1 MMDENLKRDIILDNY
16 TNPQNREV
24 VKSDN
29 YIGVNTNN
37 SSCID
42 NIDLWV
48 KIEND
53 RIEDIKFDGEACAIS
68 TASTSIMTKELIG
81 KTIEEARDFIDHFY
95 SMIEERDYDRNM
107 LNEALVFDTIYKQAN
122 RKTCA
127 TLPYKGIL
135 NAIEIYE
142 KNDR

>member
-1 MMDENLKRDIILDNY
+1 MMDADLKREVILDNY
-16 TNPQNREV
+16 TNPSNREE
-24 VKSDN
+24 VKDET
-29 YIGVNTNN
+29 YIAVNSNN

-53 RIEDIKFDGEACAIS
+53 RIEDIKFVGEACAIS
-68 TASTSIMTKELIG
+68 TASTSIMTKELKG
-81 KTIEEARDFIDHFY
+81 KTIEEAQNFIENFY
-95 SMIEERDYDRNM
+95 NMIEEREYSEEE
-107 LNEALVFDTIYKQAN
+107 LNEAIVFDTVYKQAN

-135 NAIEIYE
+135 DAIEIY
-142 KNDR
+142 KQKK